1 MDAETTGPELELA
14 TSDSVRFGM
23 LLVGVSVLWGIMV
36 ALLPSRLR
44 SAETILTFMLPL
56 LIAWELGVITTYSL
70 WQYRERVFGKLV
82 SASTNLALGVGLTVL
97 DFTLLGMFFLLRD
110 DLTGTLP
117 GGVEALFA
125 TVILVGAV
133 GYWFIYRSVRQ
144 LLATTR

>member
-1 MDAETTGPELELA
+1 MDAETREPDLELV

-23 LLVGVSVLWGIMV
+23 LLVAVSVLWGILL
-36 ALLPSRLR
+36 ALLPERLR
-44 SAETILTFMLPL
+44 TAETILTFMLPL

-82 SASTNLALGVGLTVL
+82 DASTNLAVGVGLTVV

-110 DLTGTLP
+110 ALTRAIP

-125 TVILVGAV
+125 AVVVVGAV
-133 GYWFIYRSVRQ
+133 GYYFIYRSVTQ